1 MSAKGEKVGERA
13 REESSLQ
20 AANQNRVTDTSCYED
35 ETETEDLQKEKGQST
50 GIVLTGGES
59 KETKGEDEDRCV

>member
-35 ETETEDLQKEKGQST
+35 ETEDLQKEKGQST

-59 KETKGEDEDRCV
+59 KETKEGDEDRCV